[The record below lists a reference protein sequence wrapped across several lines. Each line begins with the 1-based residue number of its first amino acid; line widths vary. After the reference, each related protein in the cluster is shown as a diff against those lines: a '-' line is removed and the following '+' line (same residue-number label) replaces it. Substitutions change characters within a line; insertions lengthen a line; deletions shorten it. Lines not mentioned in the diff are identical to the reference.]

1 MTKMI
6 PIQKSKR
13 KTKLK
18 QEDIPKKQKLNKTK
32 SKFKYLDTRIFD
44 QVVTLDI
51 FCTLNSLL
59 P

>member
-18 QEDIPKKQKLNKTK
+18 QEDMPKKQKLIKQK
-32 SKFKYLDTRIFD
+32 
-44 QVVTLDI
+44 V
-51 FCTLNSLL
+51 NSNI
-59 P
+59 